1 MVQRIARFRVAGSG
15 ARWPYLEGFKR
26 TLVYYVDDMVIFNGL
41 STAYITTLPDYHSP
55 TQEYISSPN
64 NFHGYPDSDDDSD
77 YDDLPHLMDP
87 DDSDDDDMPG
97 LELGLAQAA

>member
-1 MVQRIARFRVAGSG
+1 MQLSIDLCQ
-15 ARWPYLEGFKR
+15 PT
-26 TLVYYVDDMVIFNGL
+26 TLVYYVDDIVIFNGL
-41 STAYITTLPDYHSP
+41 STAYVTTIPDCHSP
-55 TQEYISSPN
+55 THEYISSPN
-64 NFHGYPDSDDDSD
+64 NFHGYPDSDDDSDDDSD